1 MSNENPVEGKYTTK
15 PGRIS
20 WKYYLIFSSWLFLC
34 LFSFYLGMGLIQWDS
49 NSSISKDSTI
59 QSASMG
65 DSPTVV
71 FRNALEEIF
80 TSETNSI
87 GENQPEEKKNEIVEN
102 IEKPIRA
109 STWFS
114 DYEAMKKVVHLYDE
128 IHPFIYS
135 MKGGMSNNGE
145 LVNSWSSN
153 SKIERV
159 AELRRLN
166 PNVKIIPTIFR
177 WENPKEKIAENIGMN
192 GRKDIRDKHIQII
205 LNEIETFGY
214 DGIDID
220 YEGMGCEKKEYFE
233 EFIVLLSKEM
243 KKKKKILSIAVHPKT
258 PAGKTSKS
266 FCKASGKHITVD
278 YREKWRGPMAH
289 DYEFLAKHVDRFKIM
304 AYELHPRKYHN
315 PGPGPQAPNT
325 WLKDII
331 RYSKKKVPSEKLY
344 MAIPTYGYDWALN
357 CKSPARSVYHSDVQR
372 IKGMSAVV
380 HQPTNI
386 TKILENHKTK
396 NWSNLS
402 KFSYVHKNKVY
413 EDPTLWYTSGGCDR
427 VAFFMN
433 RKAFDEKMKLLR
445 RYEIGG
451 FSFWQLI
458 SDNDP
463 EISDYLKLLMT
474 NKLPQVPVAYDLYED
489 EIDNDPFRGSP
500 EGSIPLVTKAK
511 IKTEDQ
517 VHNSRSE
524 KTPKE
529 QKDTSNSGKPL
540 PSKEVILNNTNKDIN
555 KPEEKSLPISKQEKT
570 THRVEDLPTS
580 KPKPTVEVEREN
592 PKIDAKEQ
600 NSTKLNSNPSV
611 ADEIEKDSKSISN
624 EESVEFEPL
633 KDDIIYE

>member
-1 MSNENPVEGKYTTK
+1 MSEENSVEGKYKTNQGKIT
-15 PGRIS
+15 
-20 WKYYLIFSSWLFLC
+20 WKYYLIFASWLFLC
-34 LFSFYLGMGLIQWDS
+34 LFSFYLGMGMIQWENVNIKDQ
-49 NSSISKDSTI
+49 SSLKV
-59 QSASMG
+59 AHLG
-65 DSPTVV
+65 DAEPDG
-71 FRNALEEIF
+71 FRNVLEEIF
-80 TSETNSI
+80 SGNSEA
-87 GENQPEEKKNEIVEN
+87 PEEDRGATSLEPSLN

-135 MKGGMSNNGE
+135 LKGGMTNNGD
-145 LVNSWSSN
+145 LVNSWSST
-153 SKIERV
+153 SKRERV
-159 AELRRLN
+159 AELRKLN

-177 WENPKEKIAENIGMN
+177 WENPKEKISENIGMN
-192 GRKDIRDKHIQII
+192 GRKDIRDKHIQVI
-205 LNEIETFGY
+205 LNEIETYDY

-243 KKKKKILSIAVHPKT
+243 KKRNKILSIAVHPKT
-258 PAGKTSKS
+258 PAGKISKS
-266 FCKASGKHITVD
+266 YCKASGKHITVD

-331 RYSKKKVPSEKLY
+331 RYSKKRVPSEKLY

-357 CKSPARSVYHSDVQR
+357 CKSPARSVYHSDVKR
-372 IKGMSAVV
+372 IKSMNPTL

-386 TKILENHKTK
+386 TGILETHKGK

-413 EDPTLWYTSGGCDR
+413 EDPTLWYTQGGCDR

-463 EISDYLKLLMT
+463 EINDYLQLLMT
-474 NKLPQVPVAYDLYED
+474 NKLPQVPIAYDLYED
-489 EIDNDPFRGSP
+489 EMDNDPFRGSP
-500 EGSIPLVTKAK
+500 EGEIPLAKKTKA
-511 IKTEDQ
+511 
-517 VHNSRSE
+517 S
-524 KTPKE
+524 
-529 QKDTSNSGKPL
+529 KPL
-540 PSKEVILNNTNKDIN
+540 AEKNEIKALKAPKKITSDTKPKVKDPVPEETGKKDLAKPTIN
-555 KPEEKSLPISKQEKT
+555 KPTTKIQETESSSPVREKTANQKQENPTKNPEELPDSNPVLDST
-570 THRVEDLPTS
+570 EKETEREKAENLPTS
-580 KPKPTVEVEREN
+580 N
-592 PKIDAKEQ
+592 PDLDF
-600 NSTKLNSNPSV
+600 T
-611 ADEIEKDSKSISN
+611 
-624 EESVEFEPL
+624 PL